1 MTHINSA
8 ASAEPALSPCAGD
21 ADIRILRRVSSLNDF
36 PLAEPGDGPIRTV
49 AVIDTETT
57 GTDPDRDEI
66 IDIAVVIVAVGAAGQ
81 IVRIDRAGQALR
93 DPGMPIPAA
102 ITRLTG
108 ITEAHVRDKVID
120 LDALEALIASA
131 DVRIAHNAAFD
142 AAFIERLLP
151 GLAGAAWACS
161 ARDFDWVDRGFD
173 GAKLGHLLMQIGHF
187 NTGHRAMADV
197 ISLIHL
203 LAHRLAD
210 GSTVIGAILA
220 NAERPTVRIEAAGAP
235 FDKRSILKG
244 RGYRWDPAAKVWW
257 IEILDE
263 DLESEALWLQREVTP
278 WGPAPRT
285 RPLTWHERH
294 R

>member
-1 MTHINSA
+1 MTHITSA
-8 ASAEPALSPCAGD
+8 ASGEAALSPCAGD
-21 ADIRILRRVSSLNDF
+21 AETRVLHRVSSLSDF

-66 IDIAVVIVAVGAAGQ
+66 IDIAVVIVAVDSGGQ

-93 DPGMPIPAA
+93 DPGMPIPSA

-108 ITEAHVRDKVID
+108 ITDADVRDKVID

-142 AAFIERLLP
+142 IAFVERLLP
-151 GLAGAAWACS
+151 GLGGAAWACS
-161 ARDFDWVDRGFD
+161 ARDFDWLEYGFD
-173 GAKLGHLLMQIGHF
+173 GAKLGHLLMQIGRF

-197 ISLIHL
+197 ISLLHL

-220 NAERPTVRIEAAGAP
+220 NAELPTVRIEATGAP

-244 RGYRWDPAAKVWW
+244 RGYRWDSAARAWW
-257 IEILDE
+257 IEIPDE
-263 DLESEALWLQREVTP
+263 DLESERLWIQREVTP
-278 WGPAPRT
+278 WGPTPRT
-285 RPLTWHERH
+285 RPLTWNERH

>member
-1 MTHINSA
+1 MTYITSA
-8 ASAEPALSPCAGD
+8 ASDEAALSPCAGD
-21 ADIRILRRVSSLNDF
+21 ADIRVLHRVSSLNDF

-66 IDIAVVIVAVGAAGQ
+66 IDIAVVIVAVDAHGL

-108 ITEAHVRDKVID
+108 ITDADVRDKVID

-131 DVRIAHNAAFD
+131 DVRIAHNAQFDIAFV
-142 AAFIERLLP
+142 ERLLP
-151 GLAGAAWACS
+151 GLAEAAWACS
-161 ARDFDWVDRGFD
+161 ARDFDWAEHGFD
-173 GAKLGHLLMQIGHF
+173 GAKLGHLLMQIGRF
-187 NTGHRAMADV
+187 NAGHRAMADV
-197 ISLIHL
+197 ISLLHL
-203 LAHRLAD
+203 LAHHLAD
-210 GSTVIGAILA
+210 RSTVIGAILA
-220 NAERPTVRIEAAGAP
+220 RAERSTVRIEATGAP
-235 FDKRSILKG
+235 FDKRSILKS
-244 RGYRWDPAAKVWW
+244 RRYRWDPTAKAWW
-257 IEILDE
+257 IEIQDE
-263 DLESEALWLQREVTP
+263 DRESETLWLQREVTP
-278 WGPAPRT
+278 WGPTPRT

>member
-8 ASAEPALSPCAGD
+8 ASAEAALSPYAGD
-21 ADIRILRRVSSLNDF
+21 ADIKILRRVSSLNRF
-36 PLAEPGDGPIRTV
+36 PLAEPSDGPLRTV

-66 IDIAVVIVAVGAAGQ
+66 IDIAVVIVAVNAAGQ
-81 IVRIDRAGQALR
+81 IVRIDRAGLALR
-93 DPGMPIPAA
+93 DPGMLIPAA

-108 ITEAHVRDKVID
+108 ITDEEVRDKVID

-142 AAFIERLLP
+142 VAFVERLLP

-161 ARDFDWVDRGFD
+161 ARDFDWLEHGFD
-173 GAKLGHLLMQIGHF
+173 GAKLGHLLMQIGRF

-197 ISLIHL
+197 ISLLHL

-220 NAERPTVRIEAAGAP
+220 RAERPSVRIEATGAA
-235 FDKRSILKG
+235 FDKRSILKS
-244 RGYRWDPAAKVWW
+244 RGYRWDPTARAWW
-257 IEILDE
+257 TEILDE

-278 WGPAPRT
+278 WGPTPRT

>member
-8 ASAEPALSPCAGD
+8 ASAEAALSPCAGD
-21 ADIRILRRVSSLNDF
+21 ADIRVLHRVSSLNAF
-36 PLAEPGDGPIRTV
+36 PLAEPRDGPIRTV

-66 IDIAVVIVAVGAAGQ
+66 IDIAVVLIAVDADGR

-108 ITEAHVRDKVID
+108 ITDAGVRDKVID

-131 DVRIAHNAAFD
+131 DVRIAHNAVFDIAFV
-142 AAFIERLLP
+142 ERLLP

-161 ARDFDWVDRGFD
+161 ARDFDWLEHGFD

-197 ISLIHL
+197 ISLLHL

-220 NAERPTVRIEAAGAP
+220 RAEQATVRIEATGAG
-235 FDKRSILKG
+235 FDKRSLLKG
-244 RGYRWDPAAKVWW
+244 RGYRWDPAARAWW
-257 IEILDE
+257 IEIPDE
-263 DLESEALWLQREVTP
+263 DLESETLWLQREVNP
-278 WGPAPRT
+278 WGPTPRT
-285 RPLTWHERH
+285 RPMTWRERH

>member
-1 MTHINSA
+1 MTHINVA
-8 ASAEPALSPCAGD
+8 ASAEVALSSCAGD
-21 ADIRILRRVSSLNDF
+21 ADIRVLHRVSSLNDF

-66 IDIAVVIVAVGAAGQ
+66 IDIAVVIIAVDADGQ

-102 ITRLTG
+102 ITKLTG
-108 ITEAHVRDKVID
+108 ITDADVRGKIIN
-120 LDALEALIASA
+120 LDALEKLIASA
-131 DVRIAHNAAFD
+131 DVRIAHNAPFDVAFV
-142 AAFIERLLP
+142 ERLLP
-151 GLAGAAWACS
+151 GLAGGAWACS
-161 ARDFDWVDRGFD
+161 ARDFDWLEHGFD
-173 GAKLGHLLMQIGHF
+173 GAKLGHLLMQIGRF

-197 ISLIHL
+197 ISLLHL

-210 GSTVIGAILA
+210 GSTVIGEILA
-220 NAERPTVRIEAAGAP
+220 KAERPTVRIEATGAP
-235 FDKRSILKG
+235 FDKRSVLKS
-244 RGYRWDPAAKVWW
+244 RGYRWDPTAKAWW
-257 IEILDE
+257 IEIPAD

-278 WGPAPRT
+278 WGPTPHAR
-285 RPLTWHERH
+285 RLTWHERH

>member
-1 MTHINSA
+1 MTHINSP
-8 ASAEPALSPCAGD
+8 ASAEAALSPCAGD
-21 ADIRILRRVSSLNDF
+21 ADIRFLHRVSSLNAF
-36 PLAEPGDGPIRTV
+36 PLADLGDGPIRTV

-66 IDIAVVIVAVGAAGQ
+66 IDIAVVIIAVNAGGQ

-108 ITEAHVRDKVID
+108 ITDADVRDKVID

-142 AAFIERLLP
+142 VAFVERLLP
-151 GLAGAAWACS
+151 GLAGASWACS
-161 ARDFDWVDRGFD
+161 ARDFDWLEHGFD

-197 ISLIHL
+197 ISLLHL

-210 GSTVIGAILA
+210 GSTVIGTILA
-220 NAERPTVRIEAAGAP
+220 RAERPSVRIEATGAA
-235 FDKRSILKG
+235 FDKRSILKS
-244 RGYRWDPAAKVWW
+244 RGYRWDPTAKAWW
-257 IEILDE
+257 TEILDE
-263 DLESEALWLQREVTP
+263 DLESEALWLQREVMP
-278 WGPAPRT
+278 WGPKPRT

>member
-1 MTHINSA
+1 MTHHIST
-8 ASAEPALSPCAGD
+8 ASAEAVLSSCAGD
-21 ADIRILRRVSSLNDF
+21 ANIKILRRVSSLSDF
-36 PLAEPGDGPIRTV
+36 PLAEPGDGPVRTI

-66 IDIAVVIVAVGAAGQ
+66 IDIAVVIIAVDAVGQ
-81 IVRIDRAGQALR
+81 IVGIERVGQALR

-108 ITEAHVRDKVID
+108 LTDEDVRDKVID
-120 LDALEALIASA
+120 LDRLEAMIASA

-142 AAFIERLLP
+142 VAFIERLLP

-161 ARDFDWVDRGFD
+161 ARDFDWLEAGLD
-173 GAKLGHLLMQIGHF
+173 GAKLGHLLMQIGRF

-197 ISLIHL
+197 ISLLHL
-203 LAHRLAD
+203 LSHRLAD
-210 GSTVIGAILA
+210 GSTVLAAILA
-220 NAERPTVRIEAAGAP
+220 DAERPTIRIEATGAP
-235 FDKRSILKG
+235 FDKRSILKS
-244 RGYRWDPAAKVWW
+244 RGYRWDPAARTWW
-257 IEILDE
+257 TEIRDHELK
-263 DLESEALWLQREVTP
+263 SETLWLQREVTP
-278 WGPAPRT
+278 WGPTPRT

>member
-1 MTHINSA
+1 MTHHISA
-8 ASAEPALSPCAGD
+8 ASAEAALSLCAAD
-21 ADIRILRRVSSLNDF
+21 PDIRILHRVSSLSDF
-36 PLAEPGDGPIRTV
+36 PLAEPKGRPVRAV

-66 IDIAVVIVAVGAAGQ
+66 IDIAVVIIAVDADGQ
-81 IVRIDRAGQALR
+81 IVSIERAGQALR

-108 ITEAHVRDKVID
+108 LTDEHVRDKVID
-120 LDALEALIASA
+120 LDSLEAMIASA
-131 DVRIAHNAAFD
+131 DVRIAHNATFD
-142 AAFIERLLP
+142 VAFIERLLP

-161 ARDFDWVDRGFD
+161 AQDMSWLDAGFD
-173 GAKLGHLLMQIGHF
+173 GAKLGHLLMQIGRF

-210 GSTVIGAILA
+210 GSTVIGQILA
-220 NAERPTVRIEAAGAP
+220 NAERPSVRIEAVGAP
-235 FDKRSILKG
+235 FDKRSILKS
-244 RGYRWDPAAKVWW
+244 RGYRWDPAARTWW
-257 IEILDE
+257 AEILDHE
-263 DLESEALWLQREVTP
+263 VESEMLWLQREVTP
-278 WGPAPRT
+278 WGPTPRT
-285 RPLTWHERH
+285 RSLTWHERH

>member
-1 MTHINSA
+1 MTHFNSTTSTEA
-8 ASAEPALSPCAGD
+8 ALSLCAGD
-21 ADIRILRRVSSLNDF
+21 ADIKILRRVSSLNRF
-36 PLAEPGDGPIRTV
+36 PLAEPGDGPVRTV

-66 IDIAVVIVAVGAAGQ
+66 IDIAVVIVAVDAAGR
-81 IVRIDRAGQALR
+81 IVRIGRAGQALR
-93 DPGMPIPAA
+93 DPGMPIPSA
-102 ITRLTG
+102 ITRLTS
-108 ITEAHVRDKVID
+108 ITDADVRDKVID
-120 LDALEALIASA
+120 LDALEVLIASA
-131 DVRIAHNAAFD
+131 DVRIAHNATFDIAFV
-142 AAFIERLLP
+142 EQLLP

-161 ARDFDWVDRGFD
+161 ARDFDWLEHGFD
-173 GAKLGHLLMQIGHF
+173 GAKLGHLLMQIGRF

-197 ISLIHL
+197 ISLLHL

-220 NAERPTVRIEAAGAP
+220 RAERPSVRIEATGAA
-235 FDKRSILKG
+235 FDKRSILKS
-244 RGYRWDPAAKVWW
+244 RGYRWDPTARTWW
-257 IEILDE
+257 IEIPDE
-263 DLESEALWLQREVTP
+263 DLESEALWLQREVTS

>member
-8 ASAEPALSPCAGD
+8 ASAEAALSPCAGD
-21 ADIRILRRVSSLNDF
+21 ADIRILHRVSSLNRF

-66 IDIAVVIVAVGAAGQ
+66 IDIAVVIIAVDADGQ

-102 ITRLTG
+102 ITKLTG
-108 ITEAHVRDKVID
+108 IADADVRDRVVD

-131 DVRIAHNAAFD
+131 DVRIAHNASFDVAFV
-142 AAFIERLLP
+142 ERLLP
-151 GLAGAAWACS
+151 ALAGAAWACS
-161 ARDFDWVDRGFD
+161 ARDFDWLEHGFD
-173 GAKLGHLLMQIGHF
+173 GAKLGHLLMQIGRF
-187 NTGHRAMADV
+187 NAGHRAMADV
-197 ISLIHL
+197 ISLLHL
-203 LAHRLAD
+203 LAHCTAD

-220 NAERPTVRIEAAGAP
+220 RAERSTVRIEATGAP
-235 FDKRSILKG
+235 FDKRSILKS
-244 RGYRWDPAAKVWW
+244 RGYRWDPTARAWW
-257 IEILDE
+257 IEIEDE
-263 DLESEALWLQREVTP
+263 DLESETLWLQREVTP
-278 WGPAPRT
+278 WGPTPRT
-285 RPLTWHERH
+285 LPLTWRERH